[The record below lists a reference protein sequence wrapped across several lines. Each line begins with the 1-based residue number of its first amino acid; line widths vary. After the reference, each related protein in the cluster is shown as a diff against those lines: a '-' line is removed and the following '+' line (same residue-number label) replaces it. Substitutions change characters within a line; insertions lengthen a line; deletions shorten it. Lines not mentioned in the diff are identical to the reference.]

1 MVSVFDVVLVVGH
14 VTLVVE
20 FVSVEFIG
28 DSGFIGFEDLA
39 VDEFVNVVVGVDV
52 VGDVLARWVEE
63 CATNDESL
71 DDINFVLFLRF
82 TSED

>member
-52 VGDVLARWVEE
+52 VGDVFPSWMEE
-63 CATNDESL
+63 CTA
-71 DDINFVLFLRF
+71 DD
-82 TSED
+82 